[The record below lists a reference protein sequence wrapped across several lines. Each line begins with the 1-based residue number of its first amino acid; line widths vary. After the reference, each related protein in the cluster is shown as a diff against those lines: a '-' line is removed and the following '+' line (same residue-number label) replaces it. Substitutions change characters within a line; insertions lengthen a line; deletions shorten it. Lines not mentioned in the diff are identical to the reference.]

1 MNATNPKSTSPDFFH
16 ELVQVFLFEKPEF
29 IRRLVDSIW
38 WTRQDLRSILE
49 QIFRKISFEIFLP
62 LKFLDLSCCQ
72 SSVPYDGDMKDDVL
86 KRVGISR
93 TFEENALKALAT
105 SSKTLEK
112 LSLYYVCLS
121 GKTKIKLIRKLCLQN
136 GRTLKVCSMIK

>member
-1 MNATNPKSTSPDFFH
+1 MQPILHLRVLISSSFF
-16 ELVQVFLFEKPEF
+16 FIWKTR

-38 WTRQDLRSILE
+38 WTRQDLHSILE
-49 QIFRKISFEIFLP
+49 QLLRKIPLEIFLP

-136 GRTLKVCSMIK
+136 GRTLKVCSIIK

>member
-1 MNATNPKSTSPDFFH
+1 MSATNPTSTSPNFFK
-16 ELVQVFLFEKPEF
+16 FFFIWKTR

-38 WTRQDLRSILE
+38 WTRQDLHSILE
-49 QIFRKISFEIFLP
+49 QLLRKIPLEIFLP

-136 GRTLKVCSMIK
+136 GRTLKVCSIIK

>member
-1 MNATNPKSTSPDFFH
+1 MNK
-16 ELVQVFLFEKPEF
+16 
-29 IRRLVDSIW
+29 
-38 WTRQDLRSILE
+38 TRFAFNFE
-49 QIFRKISFEIFLP
+49 QILRKIPFEIFLP

>member
-1 MNATNPKSTSPDFFH
+1 M
-16 ELVQVFLFEKPEF
+16 
-29 IRRLVDSIW
+29 
-38 WTRQDLRSILE
+38 
-49 QIFRKISFEIFLP
+49 
-62 LKFLDLSCCQ
+62 DLSCCQ

-93 TFEENALKALAT
+93 TFEENALNDGLKRVRISRTFQENALKALAT

-136 GRTLKVCSMIK
+136 GRTLKVCSIIK